1 MFRRLADGIFAIA
14 GSAGM
19 SQFPEFYQQYAQ
31 RLGGRL
37 DQALIQ
43 EGRIVEAAARHQMTP
58 DEYAD
63 YLATNPDPVV
73 QTEGGVVQANLADVE
88 KLEAAYVALTT
99 SDALDRP
106 FVFAQIFD
114 PDIATATLNQFVPA
128 VPISLEA
135 LIYAGLGM
143 VIGLI
148 LLAGGEK
155 TAKATGR
162 AVTRR
167 RRRQRV

>member
-43 EGRIVEAAARHQMTP
+43 EGRIAGAAARHQMSP
-58 DEYAD
+58 DEYAA

-88 KLEAAYVALTT
+88 KLETAYVALTT

-128 VPISLEA
+128 VPISMEA
-135 LIYAGLGM
+135 LLYAGVGM

-148 LLAGGEK
+148 LLAGGER

-167 RRRQRV
+167 RRRRV

>member
-31 RLGGRL
+31 RLGGCL
-37 DQALIQ
+37 DQVLIQ
-43 EGRIVEAAARHQMTP
+43 EGRITEAAARHQMTA

-73 QTEGGVVQANLADVE
+73 QTEGGVVKANLADVDQ
-88 KLEAAYVALTT
+88 LETAYVALTT

-106 FVFAQIFD
+106 IVFAQIFD
-114 PDIATATLNQFVPA
+114 ADIATATLNQFVPA
-128 VPISLEA
+128 VPISMEA
-135 LIYAGLGM
+135 LIYAGVGM

-148 LLAGGEK
+148 ILAGGEK

-162 AVTRR
+162 AVKRR
-167 RRRQRV
+167 RRRSA